1 MGAVNSKRLFVVAK
15 CAQTLDGKTATK
27 NGQSKWITSKETRV
41 YARKKRDRFDA
52 ILVGIETVVKDNPR
66 LTGVQN
72 KKLVRIVVDSN
83 LRVSV
88 KARLFGQRGSSLVAT
103 TKSASQKK
111 KNVLKSLNVDIIE
124 CPAKDKKV
132 NLSFLFKEL
141 FKRGINKLLIE
152 GGPTIIGA
160 ALKEALVDQLHIYI
174 APKIMCDPCA
184 KSSIVGFS
192 VEDINKIIFLK
203 NLKLKRINQD
213 ILVVADVHRNH

>member
-1 MGAVNSKRLFVVAK
+1 MGTVKSKRLFVVAK
-15 CAQTLDGKTATK
+15 CAQTLDGKIAAK

-41 YARKKRDRFDA
+41 YARKKRDSFDA

-72 KKLVRIVVDSN
+72 KKLVRVVVDSN

-88 KARLFGQRGSSLVAT
+88 KARLFAQKGKSLVAT
-103 TKSASQKK
+103 TKNASQKK
-111 KNVLKSLNVDIIE
+111 KNVLRSLNVDIIE

-141 FKRGINKLLIE
+141 FKRGINRLLIE

-174 APKIMCDPCA
+174 TPKIMCDPRA
-184 KSSIVGFS
+184 KSSMVGFS
-192 VEDINKIIFLK
+192 VDNINKIILLK